1 MRSSPPPSRSSMGPS
16 PRTSSRGRSTSSV
29 GRATMRSSSP
39 RSAACRAGAST
50 SSCADR
56 RPKSADCPGKCWPD
70 GRRSW
75 QPAEASL
82 VSTQPWG
89 GRFGEEPD
97 PLVDRFLRSLPVD
110 QRLFR
115 EDIEG
120 SRAYA
125 RGLLAAGVLT
135 PDEGVAI
142 DRGLQSIGD
151 ELEAGQTLP
160 AGSEDIHMAIE
171 ARLIEKIGPLGGKL
185 HTGRSR
191 NDQVAVDLRL
201 YVRRAAAELSRD
213 VTELERALVTRAA
226 EHLDIVMP
234 GYTHTQRAQP
244 VLLAHHLLAYVEMLR
259 RDAGR
264 IEDAMRRADVSPLG
278 AGALAGS
285 GFPVD
290 RTELAH
296 ELGFAAASANSLDA
310 VADRDFVLELLA
322 ACSIAMI
329 HLSRLCGEIVLWTS
343 VEFSFASLPD
353 ALASGSSMMPNKKN
367 PCAAELVRAKSG
379 RVAGDLVNLLMV
391 LKGLPLAYNRDMQE
405 DKEALFDGIDTT
417 LICLK
422 VTARLVQGLRFDQHV
437 MRKAALEGYTLATEL
452 ADYLSRKGMPFRDAH
467 QLVGRMVAEA
477 IANHRGLEVFSLTE
491 LQPASPLYRAGVVGH
506 LTLEGALASRDVL
519 GGTAPARV
527 KEALAH
533 VKA

>member
-1 MRSSPPPSRSSMGPS
+1 VGSAGQTERE
-16 PRTSSRGRSTSSV
+16 
-29 GRATMRSSSP
+29 GRALS
-39 RSAACRAGAST
+39 
-50 SSCADR
+50 
-56 RPKSADCPGKCWPD
+56 
-70 GRRSW
+70 
-75 QPAEASL
+75 Q
-82 VSTQPWG
+82 QPWG

-97 PLVDRFLRSLPVD
+97 PLIDEFTRSLDVD
-110 QRLFR
+110 SRLLR
-115 EDIEG
+115 EDIAG
-120 SRAYA
+120 SRAWA
-125 RGLLAAGVLT
+125 KALVRAGVLA
-135 PDEGVAI
+135 PEEQLRI
-142 DRGLQSIGD
+142 DLALQDIAV
-151 ELEAGQTLP
+151 ELESDLNHPPPLTGEGRVGALP
-160 AGSEDIHMAIE
+160 EDIHMAVE
-171 ARLIEKIGPLGGKL
+171 KRLRDKLGPLGGKL

-191 NDQVAVDLRL
+191 NDQVALDLRL
-201 YVRRAAAELSRD
+201 YVRAAGAQLLEALTILESALIARAE
-213 VTELERALVTRAA
+213 
-226 EHLDIVMP
+226 EHLDTVMP

-264 IEDAMRRADVSPLG
+264 IQDALGRADVSPLG

-285 GFPVD
+285 GFPID

-296 ELGFAAASANSLDA
+296 DLGFAAATANSLDA
-310 VADRDFVLELLA
+310 VADRDFVVELLA

-329 HLSRLCGEIVLWTS
+329 HLSRLCGEMVLWTS

-391 LKGLPLAYNRDMQE
+391 LKGLPLAYNRDLQE
-405 DKEALFDGIDTT
+405 DKEALFDGVDTT
-417 LICLK
+417 LACLN
-422 VTARLVQGLRFDQHV
+422 VTARLVQGLRFDRDV

-467 QLVGRMVAEA
+467 HLVGRMVAAA
-477 IANHRGLEVFSLTE
+477 IASHRGLESFSLAE
-491 LQPASPLYRAGVVGH
+491 LQQFSPLFAADIVDH
-506 LTLEGALASRDVL
+506 LTLEGALGSRDVL
-519 GGTAPARV
+519 GGTAPGRV